1 MFLITRGWEKGG
13 GEGAARP
20 SQVEVTEA
28 GICTNQLSIGRGS
41 RCCVQENK
49 RERGAEQA
57 GCCVQLHFKKEG
69 GKRGQKKWRVPN

>member
-1 MFLITRGWEKGG
+1 MFLITRGMGEGG

-28 GICTNQLSIGRGS
+28 GICTNQVSIGGDRDVVYKKIKEKG
-41 RCCVQENK
+41 
-49 RERGAEQA
+49 GPEQA

-69 GKRGQKKWRVPN
+69 GKSG